1 MKRKCTSYNGVS
13 IRRYRRRA
21 MSTVHSTTISSV
33 WYDGARQPRGR
44 RSRLSPASRYSRQL
58 FARVG
63 RSRPQDQDGGRPVSD
78 DPAITLD
85 SFLSGWLIL
94 PLPPPPDAGQT
105 RSAATGIFNYN
116 NLRPLGPVKS
126 PSSARRAR
134 LQEIITCSSCWLGNE
149 WVNRSKDWRWRDSAD
164 RTEAHL

>member
-1 MKRKCTSYNGVS
+1 MFS
-13 IRRYRRRA
+13 
-21 MSTVHSTTISSV
+21 MV
-33 WYDGARQPRGR
+33 WRWVPVLD
-44 RSRLSPASRYSRQL
+44 SPADDGHGSPCLSVQSAVIREC
-58 FARVG
+58 
-63 RSRPQDQDGGRPVSD
+63 RPQVQDGGRPVSD

-116 NLRPLGPVKS
+116 NLRPFGPVKS

-149 WVNRSKDWRWRDSAD
+149 WVNRSKDKDWRWRDSAD
-164 RTEAHL
+164 RTETHL